1 MSEAGA
7 EAGLP
12 KCKQFEGRTLRA
24 VFEPLQVATRTRK
37 QKKCRPVEWQEP
49 GTVTAD
55 PNAPQPVIDVVSFG
69 VDQCLE
75 KRVSAE
81 WVQHNRHLNPVLWVN
96 VDGLGDA
103 KVIQELGRIF
113 QLHQLSLEDVA
124 NSRNRPKVE
133 VYDGFLFV
141 VVRMFHLLP
150 DHQME
155 IEQLSLFLGADY
167 VITFQEGI
175 PGDCFEPV
183 RARLRKDGS
192 RLRSGGAD
200 FLAYHLIDAVIDGY
214 FPLLER
220 LGERLED
227 LENVVIDQ
235 PSRAVVAQIHDIK
248 RELLLIR
255 RAVWP
260 LREAINSLVREEL
273 PMITPETRIFLRDC
287 YDHCVQIID
296 LVESYRELG
305 SGLMDVYLSNVSNR
319 MNEVMKVLT
328 IITTIFV
335 PLTFVAGVYGM
346 NFNPEK
352 SPFNMPELNAYWGYP
367 MAMAAMAVIALL
379 ELYYFWKKGWLW
391 SGHV

>member
-7 EAGLP
+7 EGGLLN
-12 KCKQFEGRTLRA
+12 CKHFAGRTLTA
-24 VFEPLQVATRTRK
+24 VFEPWQVATRTRK
-37 QKKCRPVEWQEP
+37 HKKCRPVEWQEP

-81 WVQHNRHLNPVLWVN
+81 WVQHNRNLNPVLWVN

-200 FLAYHLIDAVIDGY
+200 FLAYHLIDSVIDGY

-227 LENVVIDQ
+227 LENVVIDH

-352 SPFNMPELNAYWGYP
+352 SPWNMPELNAYWGYP
-367 MAMAAMAVIALL
+367 MAMVAMGAIALL